1 MASRARWA
9 RKLNVGS
16 TLWRDGKIGDMRNDM
31 ENRPA
36 ILFLCLGNICR
47 SPMAEG
53 AARAAFADA
62 GVEVT
67 LDSAGTGDWHVGRP
81 PDTRAQAEARR
92 RGADI
97 GDLRAR
103 QLTPDDFYRF
113 DLILAADD
121 NNLRDARAIAPA
133 DATARLRLM
142 LDLVRGRQ
150 GESVADPYYGEAGGF
165 GVTWDDVSAVAAA
178 LVADALRSSG

>member
-1 MASRARWA
+1 
-9 RKLNVGS
+9 
-16 TLWRDGKIGDMRNDM
+16 MRNDM

-53 AARAAFADA
+53 AARAVFAAA
-62 GVEVT
+62 GVEAT
-67 LDSAGTGDWHVGRP
+67 LDSAGTGDWHVGHP
-81 PDTRAQAEARR
+81 PDRRAAAEARR
-92 RGADI
+92 RGTDI
-97 GDLRAR
+97 SDLRAR
-103 QLTPDDFYRF
+103 QLVVEDFDRF

-150 GESVADPYYGEAGGF
+150 GESVADPYYGDEGGF

-178 LVADALRSSG
+178 LVIDASASSG